1 LAPALVRRRVESSWE
16 AAVVVLSP
24 GWTLEVERGPD
35 WLIVTLFGVDESE
48 WSSPPLAGGV
58 WSLAEQ
64 NFTYRVVLDLSH
76 VPFLHTA
83 LVGQL
88 VNLQKRVCSHD
99 GCLRLCGLSDHSR
112 EVLQCC
118 RLDGFFPLFHDR
130 NEAVMGSP
138 AKPR

>member
-1 LAPALVRRRVESSWE
+1 M
-16 AAVVVLSP
+16 VVLSP

-48 WSSPPLAGGV
+48 WSSPPLASGV

-64 NFTYRVVLDLSH
+64 AFTYRVVLDLSH

-83 LVGQL
+83 LIGQL
-88 VNLQKRVCSHD
+88 VNLQKRICTHD

-112 EVLQCC
+112 EVLQSC
-118 RLDGFFPLFHDR
+118 RLDGYFPMFHDR
-130 NEAVMGSP
+130 NEAVMGNCVP